1 MIDILSAI
9 PGKKKVTQ
17 SGWHSFNAVCCHH
30 RGHNPD
36 RRSRGGLKF
45 DEQDNWS
52 YHCFNCNFK
61 ASFRLGR
68 TINKNTRLLL
78 EWCGLSQAEIA
89 RLNLESLKHKDI
101 VDYTKPKKVKFKAKF
116 KEVDLPGG
124 AELISISNPDHAVF
138 VEYLDKRGFTP
149 ADYPFMITPNDE
161 GRNSNRIIIPY
172 TFQNKVVGHIDRYL
186 DDRFPKY
193 IKNQQQGYVFG
204 LDLQK
209 PEWEACIVSEGV
221 FDALSISGC
230 ALTHDTISNEQVQ
243 LLKNLNRTVIV
254 VPDRDKSGLNICDQA
269 LDYGFQVSIPNWD
282 SSVKDINDAVLKYG
296 KLPTILSILQ
306 SATNSKIKIEIQRRK
321 LAKRI

>member
-1 MIDILSAI
+1 MLDILSVI

-52 YHCFNCNFK
+52 YHCFNCHFK

-68 TINKNTRLLL
+68 TINNNTRLLL
-78 EWCGLSQAEIA
+78 EWCGLSQVEIA

-116 KEVDLPGG
+116 KEVDLPEG
-124 AELISISNPDHAVF
+124 AELISISNPNHTVF
-138 VEYLDKRGFTP
+138 VEYLNKRGFTP

-230 ALTHDTISNEQVQ
+230 ALTHDTISNEQAQ

-254 VPDRDKSGLNICDQA
+254 VPDRDKSGLNICNQA

-282 SSVKDINDAVLKYG
+282 NSVKDINDAVLKYG
-296 KLPTILSILQ
+296 KLPTLLSILQ

>member
-1 MIDILSAI
+1 MLDILSVI

-52 YHCFNCNFK
+52 YHCFNCHFK

-116 KEVDLPGG
+116 KEVDLPEG

-230 ALTHDTISNEQVQ
+230 ALTHDTISNEQAQ

-296 KLPTILSILQ
+296 KLPTLLSILQ

>member
-1 MIDILSAI
+1 MLDILSVI

-52 YHCFNCNFK
+52 YHCFNCHFK

-116 KEVDLPGG
+116 KEVDLPEG
-124 AELISISNPDHAVF
+124 AELISISNPDHTVF
-138 VEYLDKRGFTP
+138 VEYLSKRGFTP
-149 ADYPFMITPNDE
+149 ADYPFMITPDDE

-186 DDRFPKY
+186 DERFPKY

-230 ALTHDTISNEQVQ
+230 ALTHDTISNEQAQ

-296 KLPTILSILQ
+296 KLPTLLSILQ

-321 LAKRI
+321 LVKRV